1 MGECVVAVDV
11 AKWVVA
17 CEGKSLA
24 CVRSWETYGA
34 AAAGWV
40 LWALSKEVV

>member
-24 CVRSWETYGA
+24 CVRSWETYV
-34 AAAGWV
+34 AGWV
-40 LWALSKEVV
+40 LWALSKEVVV